1 MGSSFTPGSV
11 FPCPGTGISATG
23 LCSSANPAVPEP
35 RGRGCSENDTSDCER
50 KIQICLGSRRE
61 RENVSPLLAPACPTH
76 CSWRRPIFAALSRA
90 RCCLQGF
97 SPSAGI
103 GQLRRAT
110 APWLRGRRK
119 AKKQSVLALI
129 KSHIFLTS
137 YFTNKTKAALK
148 WMPGLAGCQRR
159 AGDKGW
165 EYKCGAGSGEPRMPL
180 RQGERVAM
188 ETWWPNRGKKGP
200 ALGWTG
206 SHRRHRTQET
216 GALVPPV
223 PSWAPRDGACARE
236 AGPDAGSSSRRCP
249 GPGLSWW
256 ARTENGVL
264 GKHTCF
270 KQKGGHLGVLVQLPS
285 TGLAP

>member
-1 MGSSFTPGSV
+1 MSP
-11 FPCPGTGISATG
+11 PC
-23 LCSSANPAVPEP
+23 
-35 RGRGCSENDTSDCER
+35 
-50 KIQICLGSRRE
+50 
-61 RENVSPLLAPACPTH
+61 LLLPVRHTAAGADPF
-76 CSWRRPIFAALSRA
+76 SQALSRVS
-90 RCCLQGF
+90 CCRRGF

-103 GQLRRAT
+103 SRLRRAT
-110 APWLRGRRK
+110 ASWLGGRRK

-148 WMPGLAGCQRR
+148 WMHGLAGCQRR

-188 ETWWPNRGKKGP
+188 ETRWPNRGKKGP

-206 SHRRHRTQET
+206 SHRRHGTQET

-223 PSWAPRDGACARE
+223 RSWTPE
-236 AGPDAGSSSRRCP
+236 M
-249 GPGLSWW
+249 
-256 ARTENGVL
+256 
-264 GKHTCF
+264 
-270 KQKGGHLGVLVQLPS
+270 
-285 TGLAP
+285 GLAPGRQDQMPALPHAGARDLGCPGGRGQRMGFSESIRALNRKVGTWGFSYSCRALGWPHEVPHPRPHLCSLD